1 MRHCNTAHGYVF
13 LLCESV
19 SLIRVGWLI
28 ILSEFQGLLHL
39 WRGHSF
45 ARVIGS
51 DVAGRMQKALL
62 YQAVVAK
69 MMIGEN
75 IGKFYG
81 ENHIFVYVIN

>member
-1 MRHCNTAHGYVF
+1 
-13 LLCESV
+13 
-19 SLIRVGWLI
+19 
-28 ILSEFQGLLHL
+28 
-39 WRGHSF
+39 
-45 ARVIGS
+45 VIGS

-62 YQAVVAK
+62 YQTVVAK